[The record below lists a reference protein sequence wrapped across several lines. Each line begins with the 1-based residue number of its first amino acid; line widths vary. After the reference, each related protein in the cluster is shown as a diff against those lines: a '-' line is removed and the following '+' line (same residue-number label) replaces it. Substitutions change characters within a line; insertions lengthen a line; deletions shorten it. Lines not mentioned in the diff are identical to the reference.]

1 MRKRMSVVSLRA
13 LLGISAAIAGLTG
26 CSSAGYYWQGFKGQ
40 MQILQAARP
49 IDDWLAEDSTSAAL
63 RQRLQTA
70 QQMRRFA
77 SRELALPDNAS
88 YTRYAHLQRPFAVWN
103 VVATPAYSLEMH
115 QWCFPV
121 TGCIAYRGYFSK
133 SDAQAQALTLQ
144 SQGLETSVYGVP
156 AYSTLGYLNWLGGDP
171 LLSTFTSW
179 QEGDF
184 AGLLFHELAH
194 QLLYVKNDTAFN
206 ESFAT
211 TVERLGTP
219 LWLQAHASAATRER
233 WQKSLARREQWRAVT
248 RETRERLQNLYHP
261 HSGSKQGETQDTPA
275 LAAIKAG
282 IFADFRARYARL
294 RAQWLA
300 QDEPLLT
307 TPELRAQYLE
317 RLGQTDDW
325 VARANNASFGALAA
339 YDDWVP
345 AFTALWTQ
353 MQQQA
358 RSPAQG
364 SPVPSP
370 AGWQLFYGKVREWA
384 RLPAEQRQQQL
395 CEYLPAD
402 TPRPA
407 ACAAP

>member
-1 MRKRMSVVSLRA
+1 MSVVSLRA

-49 IDDWLAEDSTSAAL
+49 IDDWLAEDSTSSAL

-88 YTRYAHLQRPFAVWN
+88 YTRYAQLQRPFAVWN
-103 VVATPAYSLEMH
+103 VVAAPAYSLEMH

-211 TVERLGTP
+211 TVERMATP
-219 LWLQAHASAATRER
+219 LWLHSHASAATQQR
-233 WQKSLARREQWRAVT
+233 WQQSLQRRELWQQLT
-248 RETRERLQNLYHP
+248 RETRQRLQQIYEQKNT
-261 HSGSKQGETQDTPA
+261 EA
-275 LAAIKAG
+275 LDAKALEAIKSKV
-282 IFADFRARYARL
+282 FDEFRATYAQL
-294 RAQWLA
+294 RAQWIA
-300 QDEPLLT
+300 TDEPLLSSLA
-307 TPELRAQYLE
+307 LREQYYR
-317 RLGQTDDW
+317 RLTQTDEW
-325 VARANNASFGALAA
+325 VAQSNNASFSALAA

-345 AFTALWTQ
+345 AMTRWWLQLRGEGPATPETWRSFYAQMRELAALSAEERKLRLCTQWGEAAKTATQ
-353 MQQQA
+353 CQ
-358 RSPAQG
+358 
-364 SPVPSP
+364 
-370 AGWQLFYGKVREWA
+370 
-384 RLPAEQRQQQL
+384 
-395 CEYLPAD
+395 
-402 TPRPA
+402 
-407 ACAAP
+407 

>member
-88 YTRYAHLQRPFAVWN
+88 YTRYAQLQRPFAVWN
-103 VVATPAYSLEMH
+103 VVAAPAYSLEMH

-144 SQGLETSVYGVP
+144 SLGLETSVYGVP

-194 QLLYVKNDTAFN
+194 
-206 ESFAT
+206 SCC
-211 TVERLGTP
+211 
-219 LWLQAHASAATRER
+219 
-233 WQKSLARREQWRAVT
+233 
-248 RETRERLQNLYHP
+248 
-261 HSGSKQGETQDTPA
+261 
-275 LAAIKAG
+275 
-282 IFADFRARYARL
+282 
-294 RAQWLA
+294 
-300 QDEPLLT
+300 
-307 TPELRAQYLE
+307 
-317 RLGQTDDW
+317 
-325 VARANNASFGALAA
+325 
-339 YDDWVP
+339 
-345 AFTALWTQ
+345 
-353 MQQQA
+353 M
-358 RSPAQG
+358 
-364 SPVPSP
+364 
-370 AGWQLFYGKVREWA
+370 
-384 RLPAEQRQQQL
+384 
-395 CEYLPAD
+395 
-402 TPRPA
+402 
-407 ACAAP
+407 

>member
-13 LLGISAAIAGLTG
+13 LLGISVAIAGLTG

-49 IDDWLAEDSTSAAL
+49 VEDWLSEDSTSAAL

-77 SRELALPDNAS
+77 SQELALPDNAS
-88 YTRYAHLQRPFAVWN
+88 YTRYAQLQRPFAVWN
-103 VVATPAYSLEMH
+103 VVAAPAYSLEMH
-115 QWCFPV
+115 QWCFPI

-133 SDAQAQALTLQ
+133 EGAQAEALRLQA
-144 SQGLETSVYGVP
+144 QGLETSVYGVP

-211 TVERLGTP
+211 TVERLATP
-219 LWLQAHASAATRER
+219 LWLQGHASAATQQR
-233 WQKSLARREQWRAVT
+233 WQQGLQRREHWQQLT
-248 RETRERLQNLYHP
+248 REARQRLQQIY
-261 HSGSKQGETQDTPA
+261 ETEGTQPVDAQSLP
-275 LAAIKAG
+275 AIKSKV
-282 IFADFRARYARL
+282 FEEFRSTYAQL
-294 RAQWLA
+294 RAQWIA
-300 QDEPLLT
+300 TDEPLLT
-307 TPELRAQYLE
+307 SPALREQYE
-317 RLGQTDDW
+317 RRLAQTDEW
-325 VARANNASFGALAA
+325 VAQANNASFGALAA

-345 AFTALWTQ
+345 AMTSWWLKLRGDGPATRETWRSFYAQ
-353 MQQQA
+353 MRDLSA
-358 RSPAQG
+358 
-364 SPVPSP
+364 
-370 AGWQLFYGKVREWA
+370 
-384 RLPAEQRQQQL
+384 LPAEERKLRL
-395 CEYLPAD
+395 CAQWGE
-402 TPRPA
+402 A
-407 ACAAP
+407 AKTAAQCQ

>member
-88 YTRYAHLQRPFAVWN
+88 YTRYAQLQRPFAVWN
-103 VVATPAYSLEMH
+103 VVAAPAYSLEMH

-133 SDAQAQALTLQ
+133 SDAQAQARTLQ
-144 SQGLETSVYGVP
+144 SLGLETSVYGVP

-211 TVERLGTP
+211 TVERMATP
-219 LWLQAHASAATRER
+219 LWLHSHASAATQQR
-233 WQKSLARREQWRAVT
+233 WQQSLQRRELWQQLT
-248 RETRERLQNLYHP
+248 RETRQRLQQIYEQKNTEAFDAKVL
-261 HSGSKQGETQDTPA
+261 E
-275 LAAIKAG
+275 AIKSKV
-282 IFADFRARYARL
+282 FDEFRATYAQL
-294 RAQWLA
+294 RAQWIA
-300 QDEPLLT
+300 SDEPLLT
-307 TPELRAQYLE
+307 SLALREQYYR
-317 RLGQTDDW
+317 RLTQTDEW
-325 VARANNASFGALAA
+325 VAQANNASFGALAA

-345 AFTALWTQ
+345 AMTRWWQQLRGEGPATPETWRSFYAQ
-353 MQQQA
+353 M
-358 RSPAQG
+358 
-364 SPVPSP
+364 
-370 AGWQLFYGKVREWA
+370 RELA
-384 RLPAEQRQQQL
+384 ALPAEERKL
-395 CEYLPAD
+395 RL
-402 TPRPA
+402 
-407 ACAAP
+407 

>member
-88 YTRYAHLQRPFAVWN
+88 YTRYAQLQRPFAVWN
-103 VVATPAYSLEMH
+103 VVAAPAYSLEMH

-211 TVERLGTP
+211 TVERMATP
-219 LWLQAHASAATRER
+219 LWLHSHASAATQQR
-233 WQKSLARREQWRAVT
+233 WQQSLQRRELWQQLT
-248 RETRERLQNLYHP
+248 RETRQRLQQIYEQKNT
-261 HSGSKQGETQDTPA
+261 EA
-275 LAAIKAG
+275 LDAKALEAIKSKV
-282 IFADFRARYARL
+282 FDEFRATYAQL
-294 RAQWLA
+294 RAQWIA
-300 QDEPLLT
+300 TDEPLLSSLA
-307 TPELRAQYLE
+307 LREQYYR
-317 RLGQTDDW
+317 RLTQTDEW
-325 VARANNASFGALAA
+325 VAQSNNASFGALAA

-345 AFTALWTQ
+345 AMTRWWLQLRGEGPATPETWRSFYAQMRELAALSAGERKLRLCTQWGEAAKTAIQ
-353 MQQQA
+353 CQ
-358 RSPAQG
+358 
-364 SPVPSP
+364 
-370 AGWQLFYGKVREWA
+370 
-384 RLPAEQRQQQL
+384 
-395 CEYLPAD
+395 
-402 TPRPA
+402 
-407 ACAAP
+407 

>member
-1 MRKRMSVVSLRA
+1 MSVVSLRA

-49 IDDWLAEDSTSAAL
+49 IDEWLAGESTSAGL

-88 YTRYAHLQRPFAVWN
+88 YTRYAQLQRPFAVWN
-103 VVATPAYSLEMH
+103 VVAAPAYSLEMH

-211 TVERLGTP
+211 TVERMATP
-219 LWLQAHASAATRER
+219 LWLHSHASAATQQR
-233 WQKSLARREQWRAVT
+233 WQQSLQRRELWQQLT
-248 RETRERLQNLYHP
+248 RETRQRLQQIYEQKNTEAFDAKVL
-261 HSGSKQGETQDTPA
+261 E
-275 LAAIKAG
+275 AIKSKV
-282 IFADFRARYARL
+282 FDEFRATYAQL
-294 RAQWLA
+294 RAQWITT
-300 QDEPLLT
+300 DEPLLT
-307 TPELRAQYLE
+307 SLALREQYYR
-317 RLGQTDDW
+317 RLAQTDEW
-325 VARANNASFGALAA
+325 VAQANNASFGALAA

-345 AFTALWTQ
+345 AMTRWWQQLRGEGPATPETWRGFYAQ
-353 MQQQA
+353 M
-358 RSPAQG
+358 
-364 SPVPSP
+364 
-370 AGWQLFYGKVREWA
+370 RELA
-384 RLPAEQRQQQL
+384 ALPAEERKLRL
-395 CEYLPAD
+395 CAQWGE
-402 TPRPA
+402 A
-407 ACAAP
+407 AKTATQCQ

>member
-13 LLGISAAIAGLTG
+13 LLVISAAIAGLTG

-77 SRELALPDNAS
+77 SLELALPDNAS
-88 YTRYAHLQRPFAVWN
+88 YTRYAQLQRPFAVWN
-103 VVATPAYSLEMH
+103 VVAAPAYSLEMH

-121 TGCIAYRGYFSK
+121 TGCIAYRGYFSR

-144 SQGLETSVYGVP
+144 SQGLETSIYGVP

-211 TVERLGTP
+211 TVERMATP
-219 LWLQAHASAATRER
+219 LWLHSHASAATQQR
-233 WQKSLARREQWRAVT
+233 WQQSLQRRELWQQLT
-248 RETRERLQNLYHP
+248 RETRQRLQQIYEQKNTEAFDAKVL
-261 HSGSKQGETQDTPA
+261 E
-275 LAAIKAG
+275 AIKSKV
-282 IFADFRARYARL
+282 FDEFRATYAQL
-294 RAQWLA
+294 RAQWIA
-300 QDEPLLT
+300 SDEPLLT
-307 TPELRAQYLE
+307 SLALREQYYR
-317 RLGQTDDW
+317 RLTQTDEW
-325 VARANNASFGALAA
+325 VAQANNASFGALAA

-345 AFTALWTQ
+345 AMTRWWQQLRGEGPATPETWRSFYAQ
-353 MQQQA
+353 M
-358 RSPAQG
+358 
-364 SPVPSP
+364 
-370 AGWQLFYGKVREWA
+370 RELA
-384 RLPAEQRQQQL
+384 ALPAEERKLRL
-395 CEYLPAD
+395 CAQWGK
-402 TPRPA
+402 A
-407 ACAAP
+407 AETATQCQ

>member
-211 TVERLGTP
+211 TVERMATP
-219 LWLQAHASAATRER
+219 LWLHSHASAATQQR
-233 WQKSLARREQWRAVT
+233 WQQSLQRRELWQQLT
-248 RETRERLQNLYHP
+248 RETRQRLQQIYEQKNT
-261 HSGSKQGETQDTPA
+261 EA
-275 LAAIKAG
+275 LDAKALEAIKSKV
-282 IFADFRARYARL
+282 FDEFRATYAQL
-294 RAQWLA
+294 RAQWIA
-300 QDEPLLT
+300 TDEPLLSSLA
-307 TPELRAQYLE
+307 LREQYYR
-317 RLGQTDDW
+317 RLTQTDEW
-325 VARANNASFGALAA
+325 VAQSNNASFGALAA

-345 AFTALWTQ
+345 AMTRWWLQLRGEGPATPETWRSFYAQMRELAALSAEERKLRLCTQWGEAAKTATQ
-353 MQQQA
+353 CQ
-358 RSPAQG
+358 
-364 SPVPSP
+364 
-370 AGWQLFYGKVREWA
+370 
-384 RLPAEQRQQQL
+384 
-395 CEYLPAD
+395 
-402 TPRPA
+402 
-407 ACAAP
+407 

>member
-1 MRKRMSVVSLRA
+1 MSVVSLRA

-49 IDDWLAEDSTSAAL
+49 IDEWLAEDSTSAGL

-88 YTRYAHLQRPFAVWN
+88 YTRYAQLQRPFAVWN

-211 TVERLGTP
+211 TVERMATP
-219 LWLQAHASAATRER
+219 LWLHSHASAATQQR
-233 WQKSLARREQWRAVT
+233 WQQSLQRRELWQALT
-248 RETRERLQNLYHP
+248 RETRQRLQQIYEQKNTEAFDAKVL
-261 HSGSKQGETQDTPA
+261 E
-275 LAAIKAG
+275 AIKSKV
-282 IFADFRARYARL
+282 FDEFRATYAQL
-294 RAQWLA
+294 RAQWITT
-300 QDEPLLT
+300 DEPLLT
-307 TPELRAQYLE
+307 SLALREQYYR
-317 RLGQTDDW
+317 RLAQTDEW
-325 VARANNASFGALAA
+325 VAQANNASFGALAA

-345 AFTALWTQ
+345 AMTRWWQQLRGEGPATPETWRGFYAQ
-353 MQQQA
+353 M
-358 RSPAQG
+358 
-364 SPVPSP
+364 
-370 AGWQLFYGKVREWA
+370 RELA
-384 RLPAEQRQQQL
+384 ALPAEERKLRL
-395 CEYLPAD
+395 CAQWGE
-402 TPRPA
+402 A
-407 ACAAP
+407 AKTATQCQ

>member
-88 YTRYAHLQRPFAVWN
+88 YTRYAQLQRPFAVWN
-103 VVATPAYSLEMH
+103 VVAAPAYSLEMH

-133 SDAQAQALTLQ
+133 SDAQAQALALQ

-211 TVERLGTP
+211 TVERMATP
-219 LWLQAHASAATRER
+219 LWLHSHASAATQQR
-233 WQKSLARREQWRAVT
+233 WQQSLQRRELWQQLT
-248 RETRERLQNLYHP
+248 RETRQRLQQIYEQKN
-261 HSGSKQGETQDTPA
+261 TQTVDAKA
-275 LAAIKAG
+275 LKAIKSEV
-282 IFADFRARYARL
+282 FDEFRATYAQL
-294 RAQWLA
+294 RAQWTA
-300 QDEPLLT
+300 TDEPLLSSIA
-307 TPELRAQYLE
+307 LREQYYR
-317 RLGQTDDW
+317 RLTQTDEW
-325 VARANNASFGALAA
+325 VAQANNASFGALAA

-345 AFTALWTQ
+345 AMTRWWQQLRGEGPATPETWRGFYAQ
-353 MQQQA
+353 M
-358 RSPAQG
+358 
-364 SPVPSP
+364 
-370 AGWQLFYGKVREWA
+370 RELA
-384 RLPAEQRQQQL
+384 ALPAEERKLRL
-395 CEYLPAD
+395 CAQWG
-402 TPRPA
+402 A
-407 ACAAP
+407 AAKTATQCQ

>member
-1 MRKRMSVVSLRA
+1 MSVVSLRA

-49 IDDWLAEDSTSAAL
+49 IDDWLAEDSTSSAL

-88 YTRYAHLQRPFAVWN
+88 YTRYAQLQRPFAVWN
-103 VVATPAYSLEMH
+103 VVAAPAYSLEMH

-211 TVERLGTP
+211 TVERMATP
-219 LWLQAHASAATRER
+219 LWLHSHASAATQQR
-233 WQKSLARREQWRAVT
+233 WQQSLQRRELWQQLT
-248 RETRERLQNLYHP
+248 RETRQRLQQIYEQKNT
-261 HSGSKQGETQDTPA
+261 EA
-275 LAAIKAG
+275 LDAKALEAIKSKV
-282 IFADFRARYARL
+282 FDEFRATYAQL
-294 RAQWLA
+294 RAQWIA
-300 QDEPLLT
+300 TDEPLLSSLA
-307 TPELRAQYLE
+307 LREQYYR
-317 RLGQTDDW
+317 RLTQTDEW
-325 VARANNASFGALAA
+325 VAQSNNASFGALAA

-345 AFTALWTQ
+345 AMTRWWLQLRGEGPATPETWRSFYAQMRELAALSAEERKLRLCTQWGEAAKTATQ
-353 MQQQA
+353 CQ
-358 RSPAQG
+358 
-364 SPVPSP
+364 
-370 AGWQLFYGKVREWA
+370 
-384 RLPAEQRQQQL
+384 
-395 CEYLPAD
+395 
-402 TPRPA
+402 
-407 ACAAP
+407 

>member
-49 IDDWLAEDSTSAAL
+49 IDEWIAEDSTSAAL

-88 YTRYAHLQRPFAVWN
+88 YTRYAQLQRPFAVWN
-103 VVATPAYSLEMH
+103 VVAAPAYSLEMH
-115 QWCFPV
+115 QWCFPI

-144 SQGLETSVYGVP
+144 SLGLETSIYGVP

-206 ESFAT
+206 ESFAS
-211 TVERLGTP
+211 TVERMATP
-219 LWLQAHASAATRER
+219 LWLHSHASATTQQR
-233 WQKSLARREQWRAVT
+233 WQQGLQRRELWQQLT
-248 RETRERLQNLYHP
+248 RKTRQRLQQIYEQKNTEP
-261 HSGSKQGETQDTPA
+261 FDAKA
-275 LAAIKAG
+275 LEAIKSKV
-282 IFADFRARYARL
+282 FDEFRATYTQL
-294 RAQWLA
+294 RTQWIA
-300 QDEPLLT
+300 IDEPLLT
-307 TPELRAQYLE
+307 SVALREQYHR
-317 RLGQTDDW
+317 RLTQTDEW
-325 VARANNASFGALAA
+325 VAQANNASFGTLAA

-345 AFTALWTQ
+345 AMTSWWLRLRGDSPPTQ
-353 MQQQA
+353 ETW
-358 RSPAQG
+358 RSFYAQMRDL
-364 SPVPSP
+364 S
-370 AGWQLFYGKVREWA
+370 A
-384 RLPAEQRQQQL
+384 LPAEERKLRL
-395 CEYLPAD
+395 CAQWGE
-402 TPRPA
+402 A
-407 ACAAP
+407 AKTATQCQ

>member
-49 IDDWLAEDSTSAAL
+49 IDAWLAEDTTSAAL

-70 QQMRRFA
+70 QQIRRFA

-88 YTRYAHLQRPFAVWN
+88 YTRYAQLQRPFAVWN
-103 VVATPAYSLEMH
+103 VVAAPAYSLEMH
-115 QWCFPV
+115 QWCFPI

-144 SQGLETSVYGVP
+144 SQGLETSIYGVP

-206 ESFAT
+206 ESFAS
-211 TVERLGTP
+211 TVEHVATP
-219 LWLQAHASAATRER
+219 LWLHSHASAATQQR
-233 WQKSLARREQWRAVT
+233 WQQSLQRRELWQQLT
-248 RETRERLQNLYHP
+248 RKTRQRLQQIYEQKNTEPFDAKTL
-261 HSGSKQGETQDTPA
+261 E
-275 LAAIKAG
+275 AIKSRV
-282 IFADFRARYARL
+282 FDEFRATYTQL
-294 RAQWLA
+294 RTQWIA
-300 QDEPLLT
+300 TDEPLLT
-307 TPELRAQYLE
+307 SIALREQYDR
-317 RLGQTDDW
+317 RLTQTDEW
-325 VARANNASFGALAA
+325 VAQANNASFGALAA

-345 AFTALWTQ
+345 AMTSWWLRLRGDGPPTRETWRSFYAQ
-353 MQQQA
+353 MRDLSA
-358 RSPAQG
+358 
-364 SPVPSP
+364 
-370 AGWQLFYGKVREWA
+370 
-384 RLPAEQRQQQL
+384 LPAEERKLLL
-395 CEYLPAD
+395 CAQWGE
-402 TPRPA
+402 A
-407 ACAAP
+407 AKTATQCQ

>member
-1 MRKRMSVVSLRA
+1 MSVVSLRA

-49 IDDWLAEDSTSAAL
+49 IDEWLAEESTSAGL

-88 YTRYAHLQRPFAVWN
+88 YTRYAQLQRPFAVWN
-103 VVATPAYSLEMH
+103 VVAAPAYSLEMH

-133 SDAQAQALTLQ
+133 SDAQVQALTLQ

-211 TVERLGTP
+211 TVERMATP
-219 LWLQAHASAATRER
+219 LWLHSHASAATQQR
-233 WQKSLARREQWRAVT
+233 WQQSLQRRELWQQLT
-248 RETRERLQNLYHP
+248 RETRQRLQQIYEQKNTEAFDAKVL
-261 HSGSKQGETQDTPA
+261 E
-275 LAAIKAG
+275 AIKSKV
-282 IFADFRARYARL
+282 FDEFRATYAQL
-294 RAQWLA
+294 RAQWITT
-300 QDEPLLT
+300 DEPLLT
-307 TPELRAQYLE
+307 SLALREQYYR
-317 RLGQTDDW
+317 RLAQTDEW
-325 VARANNASFGALAA
+325 VAQANNASFGALAA

-345 AFTALWTQ
+345 AMTRWWQQLRGEGPATPETWRGFYAQ
-353 MQQQA
+353 M
-358 RSPAQG
+358 
-364 SPVPSP
+364 
-370 AGWQLFYGKVREWA
+370 RELA
-384 RLPAEQRQQQL
+384 ALPAEERKLRL
-395 CEYLPAD
+395 CAQWGE
-402 TPRPA
+402 A
-407 ACAAP
+407 AKTATQCQ

>member
-49 IDDWLAEDSTSAAL
+49 IDEWLAEDSTSAAL

-88 YTRYAHLQRPFAVWN
+88 YTRYAQLQRPFAVWN
-103 VVATPAYSLEMH
+103 VVAAPAYSLEMH
-115 QWCFPV
+115 QWCFPI

-144 SQGLETSVYGVP
+144 SQGLETSIYGVP

-206 ESFAT
+206 ESFAS
-211 TVERLGTP
+211 TVERMATP
-219 LWLQAHASAATRER
+219 LWLHSHASAATQQR
-233 WQKSLARREQWRAVT
+233 WQQSLQRRELWQQLT
-248 RETRERLQNLYHP
+248 RKTRQRLQQIYEQKNTEP
-261 HSGSKQGETQDTPA
+261 FDVKA
-275 LAAIKAG
+275 LEAIKSKV
-282 IFADFRARYARL
+282 FDEFRATYTQL
-294 RAQWLA
+294 RTQWIA
-300 QDEPLLT
+300 TDEPLLT
-307 TPELRAQYLE
+307 SIALREQYYR
-317 RLGQTDDW
+317 RLTQTDEW
-325 VARANNASFGALAA
+325 VAQANNASFGALAA

-345 AFTALWTQ
+345 AMTSWWLRLSGDGPPTRDTWLSFYAQ
-353 MQQQA
+353 M
-358 RSPAQG
+358 RDLST
-364 SPVPSP
+364 
-370 AGWQLFYGKVREWA
+370 
-384 RLPAEQRQQQL
+384 LPAEERKRRL
-395 CEYLPAD
+395 CVQWGE
-402 TPRPA
+402 A
-407 ACAAP
+407 AKTATQCR

>member
-1 MRKRMSVVSLRA
+1 MSVVSLRA

-88 YTRYAHLQRPFAVWN
+88 YTRYAQLQRPFAVWN
-103 VVATPAYSLEMH
+103 VVAAPAYSLEMH

-211 TVERLGTP
+211 TVERMATP
-219 LWLQAHASAATRER
+219 LWLHSHASAATQQR
-233 WQKSLARREQWRAVT
+233 WQQSLQRRELWQQLT
-248 RETRERLQNLYHP
+248 RETRQRLQQIYEQKNTEAFDAKVL
-261 HSGSKQGETQDTPA
+261 E
-275 LAAIKAG
+275 AIKSKV
-282 IFADFRARYARL
+282 FDEFRATYAQL
-294 RAQWLA
+294 RAQWIA
-300 QDEPLLT
+300 SDEPLLT
-307 TPELRAQYLE
+307 SLALREQYYR
-317 RLGQTDDW
+317 RLTQTDEW
-325 VARANNASFGALAA
+325 VAQANNASFGALAA

-345 AFTALWTQ
+345 
-353 MQQQA
+353 
-358 RSPAQG
+358 P
-364 SPVPSP
+364 
-370 AGWQLFYGKVREWA
+370 
-384 RLPAEQRQQQL
+384 
-395 CEYLPAD
+395 
-402 TPRPA
+402 
-407 ACAAP
+407 

>member
-88 YTRYAHLQRPFAVWN
+88 YTRYAQLQRPFAVWN
-103 VVATPAYSLEMH
+103 VVAAPAYSLEMH

-133 SDAQAQALTLQ
+133 SDAQAQARTLQ
-144 SQGLETSVYGVP
+144 SLGLETSVYGVP

-211 TVERLGTP
+211 TVERMATP
-219 LWLQAHASAATRER
+219 LWLHSHASAATQQR
-233 WQKSLARREQWRAVT
+233 WQQSLQRRELWQQLT
-248 RETRERLQNLYHP
+248 RETRQRLQQIYEQKNTEAFDAKVL
-261 HSGSKQGETQDTPA
+261 E
-275 LAAIKAG
+275 AIKSKV
-282 IFADFRARYARL
+282 FDEFRATYAQL
-294 RAQWLA
+294 RAQWIA
-300 QDEPLLT
+300 SDEPLLT
-307 TPELRAQYLE
+307 SLALREQYYR
-317 RLGQTDDW
+317 RLTQTDEW
-325 VARANNASFGALAA
+325 VAQANNASFGALAA

-345 AFTALWTQ
+345 AMTRWWQQLRGEGPATPETWRSFYAQ
-353 MQQQA
+353 M
-358 RSPAQG
+358 
-364 SPVPSP
+364 
-370 AGWQLFYGKVREWA
+370 RELA
-384 RLPAEQRQQQL
+384 ALPAEERKLRL
-395 CEYLPAD
+395 CAQWGE
-402 TPRPA
+402 A
-407 ACAAP
+407 AKTATQCQ

>member
-88 YTRYAHLQRPFAVWN
+88 YTRYAQLQRPFAVWN
-103 VVATPAYSLEMH
+103 VVAAPAYSLEMH

-211 TVERLGTP
+211 TVERMATP
-219 LWLQAHASAATRER
+219 LWLHSHASAATQQR
-233 WQKSLARREQWRAVT
+233 WQQSLQRRELWQQLT
-248 RETRERLQNLYHP
+248 RETRQRLQQIYEQKNT
-261 HSGSKQGETQDTPA
+261 EA
-275 LAAIKAG
+275 LDAKALEAIKSKV
-282 IFADFRARYARL
+282 FDEFRATYAQL
-294 RAQWLA
+294 RAQWIA
-300 QDEPLLT
+300 TDEPLLSSLA
-307 TPELRAQYLE
+307 LREQYYR
-317 RLGQTDDW
+317 RLTQTDEW
-325 VARANNASFGALAA
+325 VAQSNNASFGALAA

-345 AFTALWTQ
+345 AMTRWWLQLRGEGPATPETWRSFYAQMRELAALSAGERKLRLCAQWGEAAKTATQ
-353 MQQQA
+353 CQ
-358 RSPAQG
+358 
-364 SPVPSP
+364 
-370 AGWQLFYGKVREWA
+370 
-384 RLPAEQRQQQL
+384 
-395 CEYLPAD
+395 
-402 TPRPA
+402 
-407 ACAAP
+407 

>member
-49 IDDWLAEDSTSAAL
+49 IDEWIAEDSTSAAL
-63 RQRLQTA
+63 RQRLKTA

-88 YTRYAHLQRPFAVWN
+88 YTRYAQLQRPFAVWN
-103 VVATPAYSLEMH
+103 VVAAPAYSLEMH
-115 QWCFPV
+115 QWCFPI

-144 SQGLETSVYGVP
+144 SQGLETSIYGVP

-206 ESFAT
+206 ESFAS
-211 TVERLGTP
+211 TVERIATP
-219 LWLQAHASAATRER
+219 LWLHSHASATTQQR
-233 WQKSLARREQWRAVT
+233 WQQSLQRRELWQQLT
-248 RETRERLQNLYHP
+248 RKTRQRLQQIYEQKNTEP
-261 HSGSKQGETQDTPA
+261 FDAKA
-275 LAAIKAG
+275 LEAIKSKV
-282 IFADFRARYARL
+282 FDEFRATYTQL
-294 RAQWLA
+294 RTQWIA
-300 QDEPLLT
+300 IDEPLLT
-307 TPELRAQYLE
+307 SVALREQYYR
-317 RLGQTDDW
+317 RLTQTDEW
-325 VARANNASFGALAA
+325 VAQANNASFGALAA

-345 AFTALWTQ
+345 AMTSWWLRLRGDSPPTQ
-353 MQQQA
+353 ETW
-358 RSPAQG
+358 RSFYAQMRDL
-364 SPVPSP
+364 S
-370 AGWQLFYGKVREWA
+370 A
-384 RLPAEQRQQQL
+384 LPAEERKLRL
-395 CEYLPAD
+395 CAQWGE
-402 TPRPA
+402 A
-407 ACAAP
+407 AKTATQCQ

>member
-1 MRKRMSVVSLRA
+1 MSVVSLRA

-88 YTRYAHLQRPFAVWN
+88 YTRYAQLQRPFAVWN
-103 VVATPAYSLEMH
+103 VVAAPAYSLEMH

-211 TVERLGTP
+211 TVERMATP
-219 LWLQAHASAATRER
+219 LWLHSHASAATQQR
-233 WQKSLARREQWRAVT
+233 WQQSLQRRELWQQLT
-248 RETRERLQNLYHP
+248 RETRQRLQQIYEQKNT
-261 HSGSKQGETQDTPA
+261 EA
-275 LAAIKAG
+275 LDAKALEAIKSKV
-282 IFADFRARYARL
+282 FDEFRATYAQL
-294 RAQWLA
+294 RAQWIA
-300 QDEPLLT
+300 TDEPLLSSLA
-307 TPELRAQYLE
+307 LREQYYR
-317 RLGQTDDW
+317 RLTQTDEW
-325 VARANNASFGALAA
+325 VAQSNNASFGALAA

-345 AFTALWTQ
+345 AMTRWWLQLRGEGPATPETWRSFYAQMRELAALSAEERKLRLCTRWGEAAKTATQ
-353 MQQQA
+353 CQ
-358 RSPAQG
+358 
-364 SPVPSP
+364 
-370 AGWQLFYGKVREWA
+370 
-384 RLPAEQRQQQL
+384 
-395 CEYLPAD
+395 
-402 TPRPA
+402 
-407 ACAAP
+407 

>member
-49 IDDWLAEDSTSAAL
+49 IDEWLAEESTSAGL

-88 YTRYAHLQRPFAVWN
+88 YTRYAQLQRPFAVWN
-103 VVATPAYSLEMH
+103 VVAAPAYSLEMH

-133 SDAQAQALTLQ
+133 SDAQAQARTLQ
-144 SQGLETSVYGVP
+144 SLGLETSVYGVP

-211 TVERLGTP
+211 TVERMATP
-219 LWLQAHASAATRER
+219 LWLHSHASAATQQR
-233 WQKSLARREQWRAVT
+233 WQQSLQRRELWQQLT
-248 RETRERLQNLYHP
+248 RETRQRLQQIYEQKNTEAFDAKVL
-261 HSGSKQGETQDTPA
+261 E
-275 LAAIKAG
+275 AIKSKV
-282 IFADFRARYARL
+282 FDEFRATYAQL
-294 RAQWLA
+294 RAQWITT
-300 QDEPLLT
+300 DEPLLT
-307 TPELRAQYLE
+307 SLALREQYYR
-317 RLGQTDDW
+317 RLAQTDEW
-325 VARANNASFGALAA
+325 VAQANNASFGALAA

-345 AFTALWTQ
+345 AMTRWFLEKALLPSKSA
-353 MQQQA
+353 A
-358 RSPAQG
+358 RFVGPKI
-364 SPVPSP
+364 
-370 AGWQLFYGKVREWA
+370 L
-384 RLPAEQRQQQL
+384 RL
-395 CEYLPAD
+395 CF
-402 TPRPA
+402 
-407 ACAAP
+407 

>member
-1 MRKRMSVVSLRA
+1 MSVVSLRA

-49 IDDWLAEDSTSAAL
+49 IDEWLAEDTTSAAL

-70 QQMRRFA
+70 QQIRRFA

-88 YTRYAHLQRPFAVWN
+88 YTRYAQLQRPFAVWN
-103 VVATPAYSLEMH
+103 VVAAPAYSLEMH
-115 QWCFPV
+115 QWCFPI

-144 SQGLETSVYGVP
+144 SQGLETSIYGVP

-206 ESFAT
+206 ESFAS
-211 TVERLGTP
+211 TVERMATP
-219 LWLQAHASAATRER
+219 LWLHSHASAATQQR
-233 WQKSLARREQWRAVT
+233 WQQSLQRRELWQQLT
-248 RETRERLQNLYHP
+248 RKTRQRLQQIYEQKNTEP
-261 HSGSKQGETQDTPA
+261 FDAKA
-275 LAAIKAG
+275 LEAIKSKV
-282 IFADFRARYARL
+282 FDEFRATYTQL
-294 RAQWLA
+294 RTQWIA
-300 QDEPLLT
+300 TDEPLLT
-307 TPELRAQYLE
+307 SIALREQYDR
-317 RLGQTDDW
+317 RLTQTDEW
-325 VARANNASFGALAA
+325 VAQANNASFGALAA

-345 AFTALWTQ
+345 AMTSWWLRLSGDGPPTRDTWLSFYAQ
-353 MQQQA
+353 MRDLSA
-358 RSPAQG
+358 
-364 SPVPSP
+364 
-370 AGWQLFYGKVREWA
+370 
-384 RLPAEQRQQQL
+384 LPAEERKRRL
-395 CEYLPAD
+395 CAQWGE
-402 TPRPA
+402 A
-407 ACAAP
+407 AKTATQCQ

>member
-49 IDDWLAEDSTSAAL
+49 IDDWLAEDSTSSAL

-88 YTRYAHLQRPFAVWN
+88 YTRYAQLQRPFAVWN
-103 VVATPAYSLEMH
+103 VVAAPAYSLEMH

-211 TVERLGTP
+211 TVERMATP
-219 LWLQAHASAATRER
+219 LWLHSHASAATQQR
-233 WQKSLARREQWRAVT
+233 WQQSLQRRELWQQLT
-248 RETRERLQNLYHP
+248 RETRQRLQQIYEQKNT
-261 HSGSKQGETQDTPA
+261 EA
-275 LAAIKAG
+275 LDAKALEAIKSKV
-282 IFADFRARYARL
+282 FDEFRATYAQL
-294 RAQWLA
+294 RAQWIA
-300 QDEPLLT
+300 TDEPLLSSLA
-307 TPELRAQYLE
+307 LREQYYR
-317 RLGQTDDW
+317 RLTQTDEW
-325 VARANNASFGALAA
+325 VAQSNNASFGALAA

-345 AFTALWTQ
+345 AMTRWWLQLRGEGPATPETWRSFYAQMRELAALSAGERKLRLCTQWGEAAKTAIQ
-353 MQQQA
+353 CQ
-358 RSPAQG
+358 
-364 SPVPSP
+364 
-370 AGWQLFYGKVREWA
+370 
-384 RLPAEQRQQQL
+384 
-395 CEYLPAD
+395 
-402 TPRPA
+402 
-407 ACAAP
+407 

>member
-49 IDDWLAEDSTSAAL
+49 IDEWLAEESTSAGL

-88 YTRYAHLQRPFAVWN
+88 YTRYAQLQRPFAVWN
-103 VVATPAYSLEMH
+103 VVAAPAYSLEMH

-211 TVERLGTP
+211 TVERMATP
-219 LWLQAHASAATRER
+219 LWLHSHASAATQQR
-233 WQKSLARREQWRAVT
+233 WQQSLQRRELWQQLT
-248 RETRERLQNLYHP
+248 RETRQRLQQIYEQKNTEAFDAKVL
-261 HSGSKQGETQDTPA
+261 E
-275 LAAIKAG
+275 AIKSKV
-282 IFADFRARYARL
+282 FDEFRATYAQL
-294 RAQWLA
+294 RAQWITT
-300 QDEPLLT
+300 DEPLLT
-307 TPELRAQYLE
+307 SLALREQYYR
-317 RLGQTDDW
+317 RLAQTDEW
-325 VARANNASFGALAA
+325 VAQANNASFGALAA

-345 AFTALWTQ
+345 AMTRWWQQLRGEGPATPETWRGFYAQ
-353 MQQQA
+353 M
-358 RSPAQG
+358 
-364 SPVPSP
+364 
-370 AGWQLFYGKVREWA
+370 RELA
-384 RLPAEQRQQQL
+384 ALPAEERKLRL
-395 CEYLPAD
+395 CAQWGE
-402 TPRPA
+402 A
-407 ACAAP
+407 AKTATQCQ

>member
-77 SRELALPDNAS
+77 SRELALPDNGS

-211 TVERLGTP
+211 TVERMATP
-219 LWLQAHASAATRER
+219 LWLHSHASAATQQR
-233 WQKSLARREQWRAVT
+233 WQQSLQRRELWQQLT
-248 RETRERLQNLYHP
+248 RETRQRLQQIYEQKNT
-261 HSGSKQGETQDTPA
+261 EA
-275 LAAIKAG
+275 LDAKALEAIKSKV
-282 IFADFRARYARL
+282 FDEFRATYAQL
-294 RAQWLA
+294 RAQWIA
-300 QDEPLLT
+300 TDEPLLSSLA
-307 TPELRAQYLE
+307 LREQYYR
-317 RLGQTDDW
+317 RLTQTDEW
-325 VARANNASFGALAA
+325 VAQSNNASFGALAA

-345 AFTALWTQ
+345 AMTRWWLQLRGEGPATPETWRSFYAQMRELAALSAEERKLRLCTQWGEAAKTATQ
-353 MQQQA
+353 CQ
-358 RSPAQG
+358 
-364 SPVPSP
+364 
-370 AGWQLFYGKVREWA
+370 
-384 RLPAEQRQQQL
+384 
-395 CEYLPAD
+395 
-402 TPRPA
+402 
-407 ACAAP
+407 

>member
-88 YTRYAHLQRPFAVWN
+88 YTRYAQLQRPFAVWN
-103 VVATPAYSLEMH
+103 VVAAPAYSLEMH

-133 SDAQAQALTLQ
+133 SDAQAQAITLQ

-211 TVERLGTP
+211 TVERMATP
-219 LWLQAHASAATRER
+219 LWLHSHASAATQQR
-233 WQKSLARREQWRAVT
+233 WQQSLQRRELWQQLT
-248 RETRERLQNLYHP
+248 RETRQRLQQIYEQKNTEAFDA
-261 HSGSKQGETQDTPA
+261 KA
-275 LAAIKAG
+275 LEAIKSKV
-282 IFADFRARYARL
+282 FDEFRATYAQL
-294 RAQWLA
+294 RAQWIA
-300 QDEPLLT
+300 TDEPLLT
-307 TPELRAQYLE
+307 SFALREQYYR
-317 RLGQTDDW
+317 RLTQTDEW
-325 VARANNASFGALAA
+325 VAQANNASFGALAA

-345 AFTALWTQ
+345 AMTRWWRQLRGEGPATPETWRGFYAQ
-353 MQQQA
+353 M
-358 RSPAQG
+358 
-364 SPVPSP
+364 
-370 AGWQLFYGKVREWA
+370 RELA
-384 RLPAEQRQQQL
+384 ALPAEERKLRL
-395 CEYLPAD
+395 CAQWGE
-402 TPRPA
+402 A
-407 ACAAP
+407 AKTATQCQ

>member
-13 LLGISAAIAGLTG
+13 LLGICVAIAGLTG

-49 IDDWLAEDSTSAAL
+49 VEDWLSEDSTSAAL

-77 SRELALPDNAS
+77 SQELALPDNAS
-88 YTRYAHLQRPFAVWN
+88 YTRYAQLQRPFAVWN
-103 VVATPAYSLEMH
+103 VVAAPAYSLEMH
-115 QWCFPV
+115 QWCFPI

-133 SDAQAQALTLQ
+133 EGAQAEALKLQA
-144 SQGLETSVYGVP
+144 QGLETSVYGVP

-211 TVERLGTP
+211 TVERMATP
-219 LWLQAHASAATRER
+219 IWLQGHASAATQQR
-233 WQKSLARREQWRAVT
+233 WQQGLQRREHWQQLT
-248 RETRERLQNLYHP
+248 REARQRLQQVY
-261 HSGSKQGETQDTPA
+261 ETEGTQPVDAQSMP
-275 LAAIKAG
+275 AIKSKV
-282 IFADFRARYARL
+282 FEEFRSTYAQL
-294 RAQWLA
+294 RAQWIA
-300 QDEPLLT
+300 TDEPLLT
-307 TPELRAQYLE
+307 SPALREQYE
-317 RLGQTDDW
+317 RRLAQTDEW
-325 VARANNASFGALAA
+325 VAQANNASFGALAA

-345 AFTALWTQ
+345 AMTSWWLQLRGDGQATRETWRSFYAQ
-353 MQQQA
+353 M
-358 RSPAQG
+358 RDLS
-364 SPVPSP
+364 V
-370 AGWQLFYGKVREWA
+370 
-384 RLPAEQRQQQL
+384 LPAEERKLRL
-395 CEYLPAD
+395 CAQWGE
-402 TPRPA
+402 A
-407 ACAAP
+407 AKTAAQCQ

>member
-13 LLGISAAIAGLTG
+13 LLGISVAIAGLTG

-49 IDDWLAEDSTSAAL
+49 VEDWLSEDSTSAAL

-77 SRELALPDNAS
+77 SQELALPDNAS
-88 YTRYAHLQRPFAVWN
+88 YTRYAQLQRPFAVWN
-103 VVATPAYSLEMH
+103 VVAAPAYSLEMH
-115 QWCFPV
+115 QWCFPI

-133 SDAQAQALTLQ
+133 EGAQAEALRLQAR
-144 SQGLETSVYGVP
+144 GLETSVYGVP

-211 TVERLGTP
+211 TVERMATP
-219 LWLQAHASAATRER
+219 LWLQGHASAATQQR
-233 WQKSLARREQWRAVT
+233 WQQGLQRREHWQQLT
-248 RETRERLQNLYHP
+248 REARQRLQQVY
-261 HSGSKQGETQDTPA
+261 ETEGNQPIDAQSLP
-275 LAAIKAG
+275 AIKSKV
-282 IFADFRARYARL
+282 FEEFRGTYAQL
-294 RAQWLA
+294 RAQWIA
-300 QDEPLLT
+300 TDGPLLT
-307 TPELRAQYLE
+307 SPALREQYE
-317 RLGQTDDW
+317 RRLAQTDEW
-325 VARANNASFGALAA
+325 VAQANNASFGALAA

-345 AFTALWTQ
+345 AMTSWWLQLRGDGPATRETWRSFYAQ
-353 MQQQA
+353 MRDLSA
-358 RSPAQG
+358 
-364 SPVPSP
+364 
-370 AGWQLFYGKVREWA
+370 
-384 RLPAEQRQQQL
+384 LPAEERKLRL
-395 CEYLPAD
+395 CVQWGE
-402 TPRPA
+402 A
-407 ACAAP
+407 AKTATQCQ